1 MPKSSTKKNS
11 KPITHINSK
20 KIPCRSNVQE
30 IFFCAQRV
38 SPFVHLCIDVVIPS
52 VNHTLGLAYA
62 GKGDYLL
69 LTTAISLFSA
79 VNRYVSANLTDAVRH
94 VLEASLGDEGHPDLA
109 LKDQGAGK
117 MFTLTE
123 YQFLYHCGS

>member
-38 SPFVHLCIDVVIPS
+38 RPFVHLCINVVIPS

-62 GKGDYLL
+62 GKGNYLL
-69 LTTAISLFSA
+69 LTTAISLLEEPVILRHIPLTIVPSA
-79 VNRYVSANLTDAVRH
+79 GTKTAHKR
-94 VLEASLGDEGHPDLA
+94 E
-109 LKDQGAGK
+109 
-117 MFTLTE
+117 FTKISPQL
-123 YQFLYHCGS
+123 